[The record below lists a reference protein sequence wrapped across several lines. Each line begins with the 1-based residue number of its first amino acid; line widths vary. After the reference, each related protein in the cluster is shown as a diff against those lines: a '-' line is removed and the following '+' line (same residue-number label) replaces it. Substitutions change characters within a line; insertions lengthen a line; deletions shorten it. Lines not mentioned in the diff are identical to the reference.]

1 MPTVT
6 IMSDVEKKEINTVTH
21 ITSTGTHVLYAV
33 LLQHAG
39 SLAGATVVEI
49 GCGNGGWSQAQH
61 PAPPPPAMQPR
72 VESPLVE
79 ALLVPGPKREG

>member
-1 MPTVT
+1 MPT
-6 IMSDVEKKEINTVTH
+6 IPMNDVEKEEISTVTH

-49 GCGNGGWSQAQH
+49 GCGNGD
-61 PAPPPPAMQPR
+61 M
-72 VESPLVE
+72 SP
-79 ALLVPGPKREG
+79 KQ